1 MHSLIVSHNS
11 FAVVA
16 ACRTIVLL
24 CSVIHEAPQISQTSS
39 GAGVFVQVSALLC
52 ALLHTSQLFCS
63 VPAGGIILLSS
74 SLIPNNTTIILLE
87 CRDEY
92 KSVNQCQ

>member
-1 MHSLIVSHNS
+1 MHSFIVSHNS

-24 CSVIHEAPQISQTSS
+24 CSVIHEAPRLPRQAV
-39 GAGVFVQVSALLC
+39 AGVFVHVQVSALLC

-92 KSVNQCQ
+92 NQ